1 MNSQNGYSNALGYGF
16 WCNKNC
22 AERKIA
28 AGIPPLGAK
37 RAQKGQEAST
47 DAVLAQAAIEQVRK
61 TEEGWSPLAVAG
73 VVGASLLGIA
83 LMVVIIKKAKK

>member
-1 MNSQNGYSNALGYGF
+1 MENYNNALGYGF
-16 WCNKNC
+16 WCNKRC
-22 AERKIA
+22 AERKMQ

-37 RAQKGQEAST
+37 RAAKEGSA
-47 DAVLAQAAIEQVRK
+47 DADLLLAQAALEKQRK
-61 TEEGWSPLAVAG
+61 EEKSWSPLAVAG